1 MVNTRGGVSWKSMH
15 ERRYTGTVVMSTLY
29 QCQDSVLTAVA
40 KRKSISKPHAFY
52 STWSLLGILNSR
64 DYAGY
69 QESDNSLTTPDMEPW
84 VETWI
89 ARVEV

>member
-1 MVNTRGGVSWKSMH
+1 MH

-52 STWSLLGILNSR
+52 STWLSKVTSCAGARQMLEAVQEELLQYFATNGSVSS
-64 DYAGY
+64 GHPK
-69 QESDNSLTTPDMEPW
+69 Q
-84 VETWI
+84 
-89 ARVEV
+89 